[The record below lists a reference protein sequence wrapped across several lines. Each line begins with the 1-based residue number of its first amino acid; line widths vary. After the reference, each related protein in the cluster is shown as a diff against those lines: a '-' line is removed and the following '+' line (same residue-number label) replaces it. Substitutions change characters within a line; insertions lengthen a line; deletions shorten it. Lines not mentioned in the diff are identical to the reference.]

1 MSEERAKRWI
11 EESQKD
17 TIRQSSG
24 SQHLRR
30 AAEAER
36 AGNVAAAEQEY
47 ALAAEAFLKSAS
59 EYRGGKS
66 YRTAAIN
73 MCAAGDVYSE
83 IGDAAKAVETYQ
95 GAAEDLLSASAEH
108 LMWGEDAETNKG
120 TALAMTACMMYIM
133 IGKEAEGFYKARG
146 FAAEHAS

>member
-17 TIRQSSG
+17 TIRQSAG
-24 SQHLRR
+24 SQHLQR

-36 AGNVAAAEQEY
+36 SDNVAAAEQEY

-66 YRTAAIN
+66 YKKAAIN
-73 MCAAGDVYSE
+73 MCAAGDVFSE
-83 IGDAAKAVETYQ
+83 LGV
-95 GAAEDLLSASAEH
+95 LVRS
-108 LMWGEDAETNKG
+108 
-120 TALAMTACMMYIM
+120 
-133 IGKEAEGFYKARG
+133 
-146 FAAEHAS
+146 